1 MNSFNG
7 VGVVASAPERKQA
20 GQYSIAEVEVEFHH
34 GKKREPFTLK
44 IEGFSEKADL
54 ISALQKGE
62 MVAVSGE
69 LRGRA
74 WKNKFNTISK
84 AFSISVSSIERLG
97 GVEEE
102 PETHKEFSPYDDVD
116 TGGAEYGE
124 LPF

>member
-20 GQYSIAEVEVEFHH
+20 GQWDIGEVEVEFYF
-34 GKKREPFTLK
+34 GKKKEPFVLK
-44 IEGFSEKADL
+44 VEGFSEKADL

-69 LRGRA
+69 LRGRV
-74 WKNKFNTISK
+74 WQNKHGTISR
-84 AFSISVSSIERLG
+84 AFSISAADIQRFEG
-97 GVEEE
+97 GEEKSE
-102 PETHKEFSPYDDVD
+102 
-116 TGGAEYGE
+116 AENG